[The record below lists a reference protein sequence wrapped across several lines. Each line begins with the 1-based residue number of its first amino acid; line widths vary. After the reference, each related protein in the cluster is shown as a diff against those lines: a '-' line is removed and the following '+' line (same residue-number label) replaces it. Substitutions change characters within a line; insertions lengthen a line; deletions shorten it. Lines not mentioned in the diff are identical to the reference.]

1 MTIARLVGLFIGLSA
16 CAGLVGCRT
25 EPADAAGSQDTTATP
40 PRTTYNISPKQLHDR
55 VAQAV
60 SSAPINLKIANDEN
74 GRIMTDWQSY
84 PGAVFGPVS
93 GVGRHWQERTRYTIT
108 ISPAWDDPS
117 NKSMLEVAEES
128 QQRPHD
134 KWEWGSQDPIKRPQ
148 RAADLAK
155 QLDASLAQSA
165 GQPMGSPTSQPAR

>member
-1 MTIARLVGLFIGLSA
+1 MTTARLLGLLIALSS
-16 CAGLVGCRT
+16 CAVLVSCRT
-25 EPADAAGSQDTTATP
+25 EPPDAAGAQDTAATQL
-40 PRTTYNISPKQLHDR
+40 RSSYNIPAKQLHDR

-74 GRIMTDWQSY
+74 GRITTDWQPY
-84 PGAVFGPVS
+84 PGAVVGPVS
-93 GVGRHWQERTRYTIT
+93 GMGRHWQERTRYTIT
-108 ISPAWDDPS
+108 VAPAWDDPS
-117 NKSMLEVAEES
+117 NKSTLEVAEES

-155 QLDASLAQSA
+155 QIDASLAQSA
-165 GQPMGSPTSQPAR
+165 GQSMGRSTSEPAR